1 MIINVLLYDFSVFH
15 SLVSESKD
23 VKGCVCVMCGVGSHW
38 AQLVLPTQRCHV
50 RQYRR
55 LWMMLVYRLIV

>member
-23 VKGCVCVMCGVGSHW
+23 VKGCVCVSCVV
-38 AQLVLPTQRCHV
+38 LVATGPSWSYLPRDVT
-50 RQYRR
+50 
-55 LWMMLVYRLIV
+55 